1 MNLVLLFIL
10 VSGGGLGAV
19 VATAGDDCGSLV
31 ILMTQAFTEK
41 IERLENEVQD
51 LTNERDEL
59 KRAHGEELGKR
70 QEIEVEKDNLKI
82 ENGKMKEE
90 ISRLEPFKIAG
101 DWSAWGDWSNCSS
114 SCGGGV
120 KERRRQCENPSPQC
134 GGTPCAG
141 NEGGES
147 DEIHNNL
154 ICHFTMFKFLL
165 FFTNRCLRIRCVYDF
180 Y

>member
-1 MNLVLLFIL
+1 MFIL
-10 VSGGGLGAV
+10 AGGGIGAV

-31 ILMTQAFTEK
+31 TLMTQALTE
-41 IERLENEVQD
+41 IASLEKEVKEKD
-51 LTNERDEL
+51 ATVAALTNERDEL

-101 DWSAWGDWSNCSS
+101 DWSSWGDWSNCNS

-120 KERRRQCENPSPQC
+120 RERRRQCDNPAPQC
-134 GGTPCAG
+134 GGQGCVG

-147 DEIHNNL
+147 DGIHDNL
-154 ICHFTMFKFLL
+154 LCHLKMLISGSL
-165 FFTNRCLRIRCVYDF
+165 QIDG
-180 Y
+180 